1 MPNSEEWGNVWKG
14 MKPIDF
20 GREPYMWRFYEMLL
34 GDYDFRGKRVI
45 EMGCGTGINTILMA
59 KRGARVTFM
68 DFTRDSLDIVRRNM
82 EREGVDGELVLG
94 DILDSDFRDEFD
106 IVHSEGVIEHF
117 TGPARQRVVDMHAK
131 AARRGGRVLIIVP
144 HIGSLMYRLGKF
156 AAEKSRT
163 WIHGREHPY
172 TRNELKKRMGRTGLD
187 VEKIAGGELFFAFGW
202 MFSPL
207 WLGDGTILERSIR
220 KPANSKVFRL
230 NYDNWA
236 ASRWGRVLG
245 TVGVKR

>member
-1 MPNSEEWGNVWKG
+1 

-20 GREPYMWRFYEMLL
+20 GREPYMWRFYETLL
-34 GDYDFRGKRVI
+34 GDYNFRGKKVI

-59 KRGARVTFM
+59 KRGARVTFL
-68 DFTRDSLDIVRRNM
+68 DFTRDALDIVRKNM
-82 EREGVDGELVLG
+82 EETGVDGELVLG

-117 TGPARQRVVDMHAK
+117 TGPARQRVVDVHAR

-144 HIGSLMYRLGKF
+144 QMGSLMYRLGKF

-172 TRNELKKRMGRTGLD
+172 TRHELEKRMGRAGLD
-187 VEKIAGGELFFAFGW
+187 IGSVLGGELFFAFGW

-207 WLGDGTILERSIR
+207 WLRDGTILERSIR
-220 KPANSKVFRL
+220 KPANRKAFRL
-230 NYDNWA
+230 NYNNWA
-236 ASRWGRVLG
+236 ANRWGRVLG
-245 TVGVKR
+245 AVGLKNRVSSEY

>member
-1 MPNSEEWGNVWKG
+1 MPDSRDWGSVWKG

-20 GREPYMWRFYEMLL
+20 GREPYMWRFYERLL

-59 KRGARVTFM
+59 KRGARVTFL
-68 DFTRDSLDIVRRNM
+68 DFTRDSLEIVKRNM
-82 EREGVDGELVLG
+82 ERECVDGELVLG
-94 DILDSDFRDEFD
+94 DILDSDFVNEFD

-117 TGPARQRVVDMHAK
+117 TGPARQRVVDMHAR
-131 AARRGGRVLIIVP
+131 AARRGGSVLIIVP
-144 HIGSLMYRLGKF
+144 HMGSLMYRLGKF
-156 AAEKSRT
+156 AAEKSRA

-172 TRNELKKRMGRTGLD
+172 TCNELGRRMERAGLKTGP
-187 VEKIAGGELFFAFGW
+187 VMGGELFFAFGW

-207 WLGDGTILERSIR
+207 WLRDGTVLERSIR
-220 KPANSKVFRL
+220 KPANAVVFRM

-236 ASRWGRVLG
+236 AKRWGRVLG
-245 TVGVKR
+245 TLGVKG